1 MDIMLKCAAAAL
13 TATVICLL
21 IKRTNPEMSML
32 LSAGAIVVIMTA
44 AMGFARSITELAS
57 MVKAMTE
64 DGDVMIVPVLKCVG
78 IGAITRISSELC
90 RDAAQ
95 SSAAAA
101 AVDMAGTLCA
111 IGVSMPLIISML
123 KLIGGMT

>member
-21 IKRTNPEMSML
+21 IKRTNPEISML
-32 LSAGAIVVIMTA
+32 LSAAAIVSIMTA
-44 AMGFARSITELAS
+44 AMTFARSITDLAAL
-57 MVKAMTE
+57 VKTMTE
-64 DGDVMIVPVLKCVG
+64 DSDVMIVPVLKCVG
-78 IGAITRISSELC
+78 IGALTKISAELC
-90 RDAAQ
+90 RDASQ
-95 SSAAAA
+95 SSAAA

-111 IGVSMPLIISML
+111 IGVSMPLIVSML

>member
-13 TATVICLL
+13 LATVICLL

-32 LSAGAIVVIMTA
+32 LSTGASVVIMTA
-44 AMGFARSITELAS
+44 AMGFARSITELAA
-57 MVKAMTE
+57 MVKTMTE
-64 DGDVMIVPVLKCVG
+64 DSDVMIVPVLKCVG
-78 IGAITRISSELC
+78 IGAVTRISAELC

-95 SSAAAA
+95 SSAAA

-111 IGVSMPLIISML
+111 IGVSMPLIVSML

>member
-13 TATVICLL
+13 TATAICLL
-21 IKRTNPEMSML
+21 IKRTNPEISML
-32 LSAGAIVVIMTA
+32 LSAGVIVAIMTA
-44 AMGFARSITELAS
+44 AMTFAGSITELAS
-57 MVKAMTE
+57 LVKSLTE
-64 DGDVMIVPVLKCVG
+64 DSDVMIVPVLKCVG
-78 IGAITRISSELC
+78 IGAVTKISAELC

-101 AVDMAGTLCA
+101 VDLAGTFCA
-111 IGVSMPLIISML
+111 IGVSMPLIVSML

>member
-13 TATVICLL
+13 AATVICLL

-32 LSAGAIVVIMTA
+32 LSAGAIIVIMTA
-44 AMGFARSITELAS
+44 AMSFARSITELAS

-64 DGDVMIVPVLKCVG
+64 NGDVMIVPVLKYVG

-95 SSAAAA
+95 SSAAA

>member
-32 LSAGAIVVIMTA
+32 LSTGAIVVIMTA
-44 AMGFARSITELAS
+44 AMGFARSITELAA
-57 MVKAMTE
+57 MVKTMTE
-64 DGDVMIVPVLKCVG
+64 DSDVMIVPVLKCVG
-78 IGAITRISSELC
+78 IGAVTRISAELC

-95 SSAAAA
+95 SSAAA

-111 IGVSMPLIISML
+111 IGVSMPLIVSML

>member
-13 TATVICLL
+13 LATVICLL

-32 LSAGAIVVIMTA
+32 LSTGAIVVIMTA
-44 AMGFARSITELAS
+44 AMGFARSITELAA
-57 MVKAMTE
+57 MVKTMTE
-64 DGDVMIVPVLKCVG
+64 DSDVMIVPVLKCVG
-78 IGAITRISSELC
+78 IGAVTRISAELC

-95 SSAAAA
+95 SSAAA

-111 IGVSMPLIISML
+111 IGVSMPLIVSML

>member
-1 MDIMLKCAAAAL
+1 MGVMLKCAAAAL
-13 TATVICLL
+13 LATVICLL

-32 LSAGAIVVIMTA
+32 LSTGAIVVIMTA
-44 AMGFARSITELAS
+44 AMGFARSITELAA
-57 MVKAMTE
+57 MVKTMTE
-64 DGDVMIVPVLKCVG
+64 DSDVMIVPVLKCVG
-78 IGAITRISSELC
+78 IGAVTRISAELC

-95 SSAAAA
+95 SSAAA

-111 IGVSMPLIISML
+111 IGVSMPLIVSML

>member
-1 MDIMLKCAAAAL
+1 MEIMLKCASSAL
-13 TATVICLL
+13 VATILCLL

-44 AMGFARSITELAS
+44 AMGFARGITELAAI
-57 MVKAMTE
+57 VKSMTE
-64 DGDVMIVPVLKCVG
+64 ESDVMIVPVLKCVG

-101 AVDMAGTLCA
+101 VDMAGTLCA

>member
-13 TATVICLL
+13 AATVICLL

-32 LSAGAIVVIMTA
+32 LSAGAIIVIMTA
-44 AMGFARSITELAS
+44 AMSFARSITELAS

-64 DGDVMIVPVLKCVG
+64 NGDIMIVPVLKCVG

-101 AVDMAGTLCA
+101 VEMAGTLCA
-111 IGVSMPLIISML
+111 IGVTMPLIINML

>member
-32 LSAGAIVVIMTA
+32 LSTGTIVVIMTA

-57 MVKAMTE
+57 LVKAMTE
-64 DGDVMIVPVLKCVG
+64 NGDVMIVPVLNCVG

-95 SSAAAA
+95 SSAAA

>member
-1 MDIMLKCAAAAL
+1 
-13 TATVICLL
+13 
-21 IKRTNPEMSML
+21 ML

-64 DGDVMIVPVLKCVG
+64 NGDVMIVPVLKCVG

-95 SSAAAA
+95 SSAAAVTLVPA
-101 AVDMAGTLCA
+101 WCVQTDTGLYYVNCSSGAVTHG
-111 IGVSMPLIISML
+111 
-123 KLIGGMT
+123 